1 MIKKSK
7 KGMTLIEIIIS
18 IAILG
23 ILAVS
28 FLTLFVTG
36 FSGITGAGNRSK
48 AQYNVQTKIE
58 EELNSSTSPAGTDT
72 IIINFLNS
80 TTDKIE
86 VQGKIKAE
94 NTIFNGKKANITF
107 FKPNK

>member
-28 FLTLFVTG
+28 FLTLFGIG
-36 FSGITGAGNRSK
+36 FSGIAGAGNRSR
-48 AQYNVQTKIE
+48 AQYDVQTKIE
-58 EELNSSTSPAGTDT
+58 EELSSSSTGGTDK
-72 IIINFLNS
+72 ISIKFS
-80 TTDKIE
+80 DVATDKIE
-86 VQGKIKAE
+86 VQGKIKTE
-94 NTIFNGKKANITF
+94 NTILNGKQVNITF
-107 FKPNK
+107 FMPNK

>member
-1 MIKKSK
+1 MNKIT

-28 FLTLFVTG
+28 FLSMFMMG
-36 FSGITGAGNRSK
+36 FSGITSAGNRSK
-48 AQYNVQTKIE
+48 AEYAAQTKVE
-58 EELNSSTSPAGTDT
+58 ENLSTETSSGSDKLTIYFQGSTS
-72 IIINFLNS
+72 
-80 TTDKIE
+80 DKIE
-86 VQGKIKAE
+86 VQGSIGTEDAV
-94 NTIFNGKKANITF
+94 INGKEVNITF